1 MLNPTLKKLI
11 LLSVFSLSTGSIT
24 LAQPTVI
31 GSFDIGNNNVHES
44 FYIKSNVIGQYR
56 YGQYKV
62 EAGFLMNLK
71 NTGQNFFPGYR
82 FMASREFAIKE
93 FPFSVQ
99 AFLVQNYDEMLR
111 ETNWGL
117 DVSKE
122 WKHFNL
128 VLGTYFKIYAYRN
141 EAIEMYD
148 IDEECEKIEE
158 SFNFLYSF
166 TYHLKPNGHQWN
178 VGLTTTNFDYFLY
191 NQETNP
197 LFNLNGSYKLN
208 KSLELFAQAWF
219 ETSGIFNINATY
231 FGYYFR
237 TGIKW
242 NIK

>member
-1 MLNPTLKKLI
+1 MV
-11 LLSVFSLSTGSIT
+11 LLFGFCLLTAIVSV
-24 LAQPTVI
+24 AQPTVI
-31 GSFDIGNNNVHES
+31 GSFEVGDNNAAES
-44 FYIKSNVIGQYR
+44 SYIKSNVIGQYQF
-56 YGQYKV
+56 GKYKA

-71 NTGQNFFPGYR
+71 NTGENFFPGYR
-82 FMASREFAIKE
+82 LMVSRDFAIKE

-99 AFLVQNYDEMLR
+99 GFLVQNYDEMLR

-117 DVSKE
+117 DASKE
-122 WKHFNL
+122 WKHIDL

-141 EAIEMYD
+141 EAIETYD
-148 IDEECEKIEE
+148 IDENAEKMKEP
-158 SFNFLYSF
+158 FNFLYSF
-166 TYHLKPNGHQWN
+166 TYHLKPTGNPWN
-178 VGLTTTNFDYFLY
+178 MGLTVTNFDYFHY

-197 LFNLNGSYKLN
+197 LFNLNGCYKLSEN
-208 KSLELFAQAWF
+208 LSLFAQAWF